1 MKTKTQSKPQL
12 KSGSKVESK
21 SRKDKAP
28 SKSTTRKPAPPSQPK
43 VDAPPRHV
51 EIATRAYFIYLN
63 AGCPAGREMEHW
75 LEAEAQLTR
84 C

>member
-1 MKTKTQSKPQL
+1 MKAKTQLKPQL

-21 SRKDKAP
+21 SKKDKGSP
-28 SKSTTRKPAPPSQPK
+28 KSTTNKPPPPSQPN
-43 VDAPPRHV
+43 VDALPRHV
-51 EIATRAYFIYLN
+51 EVATRAYFIYLN